1 MKATS
6 WKPREVDQNHLRHI
20 PADRLHLMMGSL
32 GVSPLSEQIKT
43 GKKFVSGAKNIFS
56 YVTDLFGLNKQKKNL
71 QGWQDW
77 DVNDD
82 SLIPVNT
89 PTIVVDDTP
98 TAEKIA
104 EIEKSYEGDIIFDE
118 EKDEIFIQEKT
129 EKKNEFDDDYDKPVV
144 EPVKRQLQHF
154 SWAEK
159 MPECIGPILDQ

>member
-1 MKATS
+1 
-6 WKPREVDQNHLRHI
+6 
-20 PADRLHLMMGSL
+20 MGSL

-43 GKKFVSGAKNIFS
+43 GKKFVSGAKNIFA
-56 YVTDLFGLNKQKKNL
+56 YVTDLFGLNKHKQNL

-82 SLIPVNT
+82 SLIPANT

-98 TAEKIA
+98 TPEQIA

-129 EKKNEFDDDYDKPVV
+129 
-144 EPVKRQLQHF
+144 
-154 SWAEK
+154 
-159 MPECIGPILDQ
+159 